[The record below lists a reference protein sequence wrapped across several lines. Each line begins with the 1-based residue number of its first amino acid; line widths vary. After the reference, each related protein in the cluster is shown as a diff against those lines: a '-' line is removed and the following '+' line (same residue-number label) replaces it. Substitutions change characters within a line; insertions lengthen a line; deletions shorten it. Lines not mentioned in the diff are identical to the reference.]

1 MAMCVSLKC
10 MLVKKG
16 VREVNLG
23 ERVVKDLTKV
33 LRGNYYRIF
42 CDNYFSG
49 IKLFDDLYKDSI
61 YACGTLRLNRVG
73 YPIDLKP
80 LAKKGFTTRGEYKQR
95 QDGNLLLSL
104 WQDNKT
110 VSVISTNC
118 QPGEGVVKRRQ
129 KDGSKKSFPCP
140 INIIDY
146 NQYMGGVDHNDQIR
160 QYYSVRLKSHKFYR
174 YVFWFLFDATITNTY
189 ILSHYI
195 PTTSKT
201 NLKYIEFRTELARQ
215 LIGGY
220 NSRKRSGRPSLVP
233 VTRHMSPQHY
243 PVRAKR
249 RSKCNYCYN
258 TTQQLKYTFWRCDTC
273 NKYLCHTGDL
283 QSDCFL
289 TYHKKAKIY

>member
-1 MAMCVSLKC
+1 MVSINKDKPEIYYFLYGRITKQLVYYQLTVSLVRVLNADRK
-10 MLVKKG
+10 MEVK
-16 VREVNLG
+16 NP
-23 ERVVKDLTKV
+23 
-33 LRGNYYRIF
+33 
-42 CDNYFSG
+42 SPA
-49 IKLFDDLYKDSI
+49 LY
-61 YACGTLRLNRVG
+61 
-73 YPIDLKP
+73 
-80 LAKKGFTTRGEYKQR
+80 
-95 QDGNLLLSL
+95 
-104 WQDNKT
+104 
-110 VSVISTNC
+110 
-118 QPGEGVVKRRQ
+118 
-129 KDGSKKSFPCP
+129 

-160 QYYSVRLKSHKFYR
+160 QYYSVRLKSRKFYK
-174 YVFWFLFDATITNTY
+174 YIFWFLFDVTIVNTY

-201 NLKYIEFRTELARQ
+201 NLKYIEFQTELARQ
-215 LIGGY
+215 LIGDY

-249 RSKCNYCYN
+249 SKCNHCYN
-258 TTQQLKYTFWRCDTC
+258 TTQHLKYTFWWCDTC